1 MKKISK
7 NHQSFYV
14 RCNDRSKKVK
24 FGVNYIC
31 PYLEVSYII
40 KKRYE
45 FIKDEVIY
53 PISEFE
59 FENVDTNIEKSVINL
74 NILKL
79 FN

>member
-14 RCNDRSKKVK
+14 RCKKKKKKVK

-40 KKRYE
+40 KKGYE
-45 FIKDEVIY
+45 FIKDEAIY

-59 FENVDTNIEKSVINL
+59 FEDVDTNIEKSVINL
-74 NILKL
+74 NILNL